1 MSSAVTVPDCVY
13 QRESER
19 DQRVQKPEIR
29 GKITIGDGKWAGPM
43 VNFQVSE

>member
-13 QRESER
+13 LRGKS
-19 DQRVQKPEIR
+19 VQKPEIR